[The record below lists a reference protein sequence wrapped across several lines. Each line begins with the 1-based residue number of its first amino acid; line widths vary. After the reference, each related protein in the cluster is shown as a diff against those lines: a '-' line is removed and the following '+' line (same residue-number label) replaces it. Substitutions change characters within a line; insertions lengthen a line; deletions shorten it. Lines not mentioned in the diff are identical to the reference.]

1 MRIPNKNNVFGE
13 PSIDHCMMNV
23 MIRSKERS
31 IHSLFLYD
39 NQDEKQKSAI
49 SHVVIVNKNRNIICK
64 RDRESNAK

>member
-1 MRIPNKNNVFGE
+1 
-13 PSIDHCMMNV
+13 MMNV

-31 IHSLFLYD
+31 IHLLFLYD

-49 SHVVIVNKNRNIICK
+49 SHVVIVNRNRNIICK